1 MFQACVPGAFRPSH
15 PTAQKVRHCGVER
28 TLPDSDPHLPH
39 PAIPPGEPPRP
50 LEGHLRHRHT
60 VAVVGVVENGLVR
73 LLDPRVR
80 LPEQSRVIV
89 VAAEPS

>member
-1 MFQACVPGAFRPSH
+1 
-15 PTAQKVRHCGVER
+15 
-28 TLPDSDPHLPH
+28 
-39 PAIPPGEPPRP
+39 
-50 LEGHLRHRHT
+50 
-60 VAVVGVVENGLVR
+60 LVR